1 MGALVGP
8 ADPDLSPSATISSMV
23 TRRSGTAARYIAH
36 NLVAAAA
43 GWRYGVTVATKTSCA
58 LESPPG
64 APSPT
69 KLGRTALSVLA
80 CQL

>member
-8 ADPDLSPSATISSMV
+8 ADLDLSPSATISSMV
-23 TRRSGTAARYIAH
+23 TRRSGTAVYIAH

-43 GWRYGVTVATKTSCA
+43 GGRYGVTVATKTSCA

-64 APSPT
+64 TPSPT